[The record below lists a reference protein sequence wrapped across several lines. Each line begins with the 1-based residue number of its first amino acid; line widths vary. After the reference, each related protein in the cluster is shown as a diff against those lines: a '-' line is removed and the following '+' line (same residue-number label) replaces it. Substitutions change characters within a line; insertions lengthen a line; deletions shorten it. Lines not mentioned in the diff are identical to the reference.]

1 MLLLRAS
8 HANFERNFRLPGLT
22 FAHAK
27 KDMQQTFKLML
38 GKLEARRPNE
48 HVNGRRGT
56 EYTIRDAITEGAAIL
71 ANEWSKPRETS
82 TNNRTDEA
90 DITGEGDQEDEDEN
104 LDEDVVELT
113 EEDLSVEGMLA

>member
-1 MLLLRAS
+1 MALSTLSAITG
-8 HANFERNFRLPGLT
+8 F
-22 FAHAK
+22 
-27 KDMQQTFKLML
+27 LM
-38 GKLEARRPNE
+38 
-48 HVNGRRGT
+48 
-56 EYTIRDAITEGAAIL
+56 YTIRDAITEGAAIL

>member
-1 MLLLRAS
+1 M
-8 HANFERNFRLPGLT
+8 
-22 FAHAK
+22 
-27 KDMQQTFKLML
+27 
-38 GKLEARRPNE
+38 
-48 HVNGRRGT
+48 
-56 EYTIRDAITEGAAIL
+56 YTIRDAITEGAAIL